1 MDYEPTI
8 GSDFFM
14 KNMAFGD
21 GLFQF
26 NVWDLSGNQTY
37 IEVRNEFYKESQ
49 AIIMMYDIA
58 KRQSFDALDMW
69 IREASK
75 HGGENLPVFVV
86 GNKKDLDNKRALPR
100 QDVEKWT
107 K

>member
-37 IEVRNEFYKESQ
+37 VEVRNEFYKESQ

-58 KRQSFDALDMW
+58 KR
-69 IREASK
+69 
-75 HGGENLPVFVV
+75 
-86 GNKKDLDNKRALPR
+86 
-100 QDVEKWT
+100 
-107 K
+107 